1 MSQIVPEA
9 YCDALLILNDSP
21 KSLLPMSI
29 IEMHLF
35 SYLGCIL
42 ALFQGEPVGD
52 WGYSYAVTE
61 QGFPYSAE
69 FEEARKILH
78 TRNLFEMDDNNLQQA
93 VQPALSNELAIMLD
107 MESLQKRRLWIRAAM
122 QCALTFPLGLIRA
135 AVSQTPSTELDIALR
150 RTCRLLDTD
159 DVKLLY
165 EQYSIVHSVLGADAH
180 DILSPAVIWLSAKI
194 LKSEDGEIAV
204 QH

>member
-1 MSQIVPEA
+1 MGEITPEA

-21 KSLLPMSI
+21 KSLLPMSVT
-29 IEMHLF
+29 EMHLF

-61 QGFPYSAE
+61 QGFPFSAE
-69 FEEARKILH
+69 FEEARKVLH
-78 TRNLFEMDDNNLQQA
+78 SHGLLEMDDNNLQQA
-93 VQPALSNELAIMLD
+93 IQPALNNELAMVLSIG
-107 MESLQKRRLWIRAAM
+107 SWQKRSLWIRAAM

-135 AVSQTPSTELDIALR
+135 AVSQTPSTELAIALR
-150 RTCRLLDTD
+150 RTCKLLDTD

-165 EQYSIVHSVLGADAH
+165 EQYDIVNSVLGSDAH
-180 DILSPAVIWLSAKI
+180 DILSPAVIWLSARI
-194 LKSEDGEIAV
+194 LKSEDGEIAD
-204 QH
+204 QQ

>member
-1 MSQIVPEA
+1 MDEIVPEA
-9 YCDALLILNDSP
+9 YCDALIILNDTP
-21 KSLLPMSI
+21 KSLLPMSV

-61 QGFPYSAE
+61 QGFPFSAE
-69 FEEARKILH
+69 FEEARKVLH
-78 TRNLFEMDDNNLQQA
+78 SHGLLEMDDNNLQQA
-93 VQPALSNELAIMLD
+93 IQPSLNNELAMVLSIGPW
-107 MESLQKRRLWIRAAM
+107 QKRSFWIRAAM

-135 AVSQTPSTELDIALR
+135 AVSQTPSTELAITLH
-150 RTCRLLDTD
+150 RTCKLLDTD

-165 EQYSIVHSVLGADAH
+165 EQYGIVNSVLGSDAH
-180 DILSPAVIWLSAKI
+180 DILSPAVIWLSARI